1 MKESIHYYSLMSLSK
16 LIKSREISPV
26 DITQMYL
33 DRIESLE
40 PKLHSYITVLRDNA
54 LKDAK
59 KAESEILNGNYR
71 GILHGIPYSIKDL
84 FFTKGI
90 RTTMGSKLYD
100 SHIPGYSSTIVGKL
114 EQAGAVLLGK
124 NNLNIFAFGTTGLNP
139 EYGEARNPWN
149 EQLIT
154 GGSSSGS
161 ASAVVAGE
169 CVFSIGSDTGGS
181 IRIPASLCGIVGFKP
196 TYGLIS
202 KHGAFPHSWSLDHP
216 GPMTRNVMDCAAVL
230 NVIAGYD
237 SNDPSSIH
245 NKCADFTSNLNGDI
259 SGIKIGLPRE
269 MYALPVSGEV
279 YNAIQQAINKFESM
293 GAIVKEVSWPMFDKA
308 MAIANT
314 IKMPEVASYYGKL
327 VKEHGSEIFEP
338 VRMRLESGFFI
349 SACDY
354 IQAQRARVLFIRNS
368 LEMMEDVDAVLS
380 PTTPVTAFK
389 MDTDDT
395 YDCEIGGMTRN
406 VVPLL
411 TQYVAPFSLN
421 AFPAI
426 SLICGFSDEG
436 LPIGLQIAGK
446 HREEEKVLQIAY
458 AYEQAAGLN
467 NIRLFE

>member
-1 MKESIHYYSLMSLSK
+1 MKESIHHLSLVSLSK
-16 LIKSREISPV
+16 LIESREVSPV
-26 DITQMYL
+26 YITQTYL

-59 KAESEILNGNYR
+59 KAESEILKGNYR

-100 SHIPGYSSTIVGKL
+100 SHIPDYNSTIVDKL
-114 EQAGAVLLGK
+114 EQAGAILLGK

-139 EYGEARNPWN
+139 DYGEARNPWN

-161 ASAVVAGE
+161 ASAVSAGE
-169 CVFSIGSDTGGS
+169 CAFSIGSDTGGS

-202 KHGAFPHSWSLDHP
+202 KNGAFPHSWSQDYP

-237 SNDPSSIH
+237 QNDPCSIH
-245 NKCADFTSNLNGDI
+245 NECTDFTSNLTGEI
-259 SGIKIGLPRE
+259 SGIRIGLPRE
-269 MYALPVSGEV
+269 MYALPVSDEV
-279 YNAIQQAINKFESM
+279 YKVTQQAINKLESM
-293 GAIVKEVSWPMFDKA
+293 GAIIKEVSWPMFDKA
-308 MAIANT
+308 TAIANT
-314 IKMPEVASYYGKL
+314 IKMPEVTSYYNKL
-327 VKEHGSEIFEP
+327 VREHGSEIFEP

-354 IQAQRARVLFIRNS
+354 IQAQRARILFIRNS
-368 LEMMEDVDAVLS
+368 LEMMEEVDVLLS
-380 PTTPVTAFK
+380 PTTPITAFK

-395 YDCEIGGMTRN
+395 HDCEIGGVTRN

-411 TQYVAPFSLN
+411 TQYVVPFNLN
-421 AFPAI
+421 GFPAI
-426 SLICGFSDEG
+426 SLISGFSDEG
-436 LPIGLQIAGK
+436 LPIGLQISGK

-467 NIRLFE
+467 NISPFG